1 MIKIND
7 LEITIRN
14 YLNRLISRYFGI
26 KEIWLFGSRAN
37 NWIHEKS
44 DWDFIVKSDKKTFE
58 SLKIDTELK
67 NHANRLM
74 IKFLVGPDKNG
85 DFQNPW
91 EKAKLN
97 FGKDSLNWREIG
109 SGLAEYEACDL
120 DLSEEE
126 AKAKGL
132 AEGISSFR
140 APYAKAYRVWP

>member
-7 LEITIRN
+7 LEISIRN

-44 DWDFIVKSDKKTFE
+44 DWDFIVKSDKATFD

-67 NHANRLM
+67 NDADLLM
-74 IKFLVGPDKNG
+74 IKLLVGPDKNG
-85 DFQNPW
+85 YFQNAW
-91 EKAKLN
+91 KRQRLS
-97 FGKDSLNWREIG
+97 FRKDSLNWREIG
-109 SGLAEYEACDL
+109 PGLAEYEACDF
-120 DLSEEE
+120 DVSGEE

-132 AEGISSFR
+132 AEGITSFR
-140 APYAKAYRVWP
+140 APHAKAYRIWP